1 MNKRFEAFKEGFT
14 SLTTKEQVNVYNQI
28 SSADVMIFSMDEF
41 DEECGS
47 LSPTNLAQRIIY
59 GEFNTSDNYFRFDG
73 NGNLQSLNETEV
85 EERISWELED
95 IYDNETLW
103 KDLFDLEDYY
113 YQV

>member
-59 GEFNTSDNYFRFDG
+59 GNFKTSDNYFRFDG
-73 NGNLQSLNETEV
+73 NGNLESLNETEV
-85 EERISWELED
+85 EERISWDLDE
-95 IYDNETLW
+95 IYNKETLW

>member
-14 SLTTKEQVNVYNQI
+14 SLTTKEQVNVYNEI
-28 SSADVMIFSMDEF
+28 SSADAMIFSMDEF
-41 DEECGS
+41 DCECGS
-47 LSPTNLAQRIIY
+47 LTPTDLAQRIIY

-85 EERISWELED
+85 EERISWELEE
-95 IYDNETLW
+95 IYDKELLW
-103 KDLFDLEDYY
+103 VNLFDIEDYY